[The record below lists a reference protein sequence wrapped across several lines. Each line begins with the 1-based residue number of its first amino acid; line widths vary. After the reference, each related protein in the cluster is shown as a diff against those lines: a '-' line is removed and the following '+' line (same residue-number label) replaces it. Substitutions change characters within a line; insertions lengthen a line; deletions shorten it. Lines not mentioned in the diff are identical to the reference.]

1 MSPLARLI
9 GVFIS
14 PGETFADI
22 ARAPSFLVPLVLVT
36 VTSVSF
42 SALLVNRIGM
52 DTIVRQQ
59 MMKNPRM
66 ADLPKDQIEQA
77 VERGVKIGG
86 FFTYVGPL
94 VFVPVGILIVAGV
107 LLAMVNFVFGATA
120 RFKQVFGMVAHAWI
134 PPSLTVSILGAV
146 ILFLKD
152 PADVDMQNLVAAN
165 LGVVVS
171 AETSKF
177 LHRMATSID
186 LFSFWQIALLA
197 MGLSAVTKFNFSKS
211 LVAVVIPWALWVL
224 GAAGLAAAF

>member
-1 MSPLARLI
+1 MSPLARII

-22 ARAPSFLVPLVLVT
+22 ARSPSFLVPLVLVT
-36 VTSVSF
+36 IVSVSF

-52 DTIVRQQ
+52 ENIVRQQ
-59 MMKNPRM
+59 MMKNPRTAEM
-66 ADLPKDQIEQA
+66 PKDQLEQA
-77 VERGVKIGG
+77 VERGTKIGSV
-86 FFTYVGPL
+86 FAYVGPL
-94 VFVPVGILIVAGV
+94 VFVPVGILVVAAV
-107 LLAMVNFVFGATA
+107 LLGMVNFVFGATA
-120 RFKQVFGMVAHAWI
+120 QFKQVFGTVAHAWL
-134 PPSLTVSILGAV
+134 PPSLVVSILSAV

-177 LHRMATSID
+177 LHRMATSFD
-186 LFSFWQIALLA
+186 LFSFWHIALLA
-197 MGLSAVTKFNFSKS
+197 MGLSAVTKLNFSKS

-224 GAAGLAAAF
+224 GASGLAAAF